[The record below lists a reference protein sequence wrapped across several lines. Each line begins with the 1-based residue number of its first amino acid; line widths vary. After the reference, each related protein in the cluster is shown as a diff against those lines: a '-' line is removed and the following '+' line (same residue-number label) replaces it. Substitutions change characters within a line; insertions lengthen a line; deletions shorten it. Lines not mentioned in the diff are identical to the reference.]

1 MGAVEKSMSED
12 YKVLRTIETKEI
24 RYQVLNHINDIL
36 HSMGHNVNEYQL
48 IPQTIR
54 LSAAAK
60 EAKEIHFERI
70 ITVSEDEVQL
80 HKRLNK
86 NQLTAYDV
94 IINRVFSNKAGA
106 FFIDG
111 PGGTGKTFLYRALLA
126 TVWSMGYINLATA
139 TSGVAA
145 SILPGGRTAHSRF
158 KIPIDVNEN
167 VSCNISKQSALA
179 SLIRDAKLIVW
190 DEASM
195 ANKRMLEV
203 LICH

>member
-1 MGAVEKSMSED
+1 
-12 YKVLRTIETKEI
+12 
-24 RYQVLNHINDIL
+24 
-36 HSMGHNVNEYQL
+36 MGHNVNEYQL

-54 LSAAAK
+54 TSAAAK
-60 EAKEIHFERI
+60 EAKEIHFERT

-111 PGGTGKTFLYRALLA
+111 PGGTGKIFLYRALLA
-126 TVWSMGYINLATA
+126 TVWSMGYIALATA
-139 TSGVAA
+139 TSGVAT

-158 KIPIDVNEN
+158 KIPIDINEN

-179 SLIRDAKLIVW
+179 SLIRDAKVIVW

-203 LICH
+203 FDLLLKDPMDTHFIRWE